1 MHCRVMLVVLGLLL
15 QHVDSLLQPAD
26 SVPGL
31 GKFTYDCQ
39 PPCHLAAAFFEE
51 GPEKQIKWV
60 LAVRIARV
68 YV

>member
-1 MHCRVMLVVLGLLL
+1 MLVVLGLLF
-15 QHVDSLLQPAD
+15 QHVESLLQPAD

-39 PPCHLAAAFFEE
+39 PPCQLAAAFFED
-51 GPEKQIKWV
+51 GPEKQIRWV
-60 LAVRIARV
+60 ITVQIAHV